1 MLMEKHCWAEV
12 DLDALRENFRLV
24 QAAAQGTPVM
34 AVVKAN
40 AYGHGDMAVAK
51 LLEREGAAAFAVSD
65 FAEALR
71 LRRAQ
76 ITAPILIL
84 GWTDPACAAA
94 LAVNTITQAAV
105 SLEHARALSH
115 AALHAGVTLNVH
127 FKVDTGMGRVGFAAR
142 DDMQRALDEM
152 EQAYHLPNLAPTG
165 IFTHFSVADS
175 VAGAD
180 TAYTQAQHACFV
192 QAVDGLAAR
201 GCRFATVHCCNS
213 AGTFQ
218 YPQYHHDMVRAGI
231 ILYGQNPSG
240 ETPLQGLRGAMQ
252 LKARVALVKQLN
264 PGDDISYGRTFRAQS
279 PMRVATL
286 TAGYAD
292 GYPRLLSG
300 QGVVSIHG
308 RPAPV
313 LGRVCMDQTVVDV
326 SGIDNVRMGDEAVM
340 LGGEGGDSFDDAA
353 RKVGTINYE
362 LLCAVARR
370 VPRVYM
376 QQGREV
382 SAVDYQEGE

>member
-1 MLMEKHCWAEV
+1 MLMEKHCWAEI
-12 DLDALRENFRLV
+12 DLDVLRANFRLV

-34 AVVKAN
+34 AVIKAN
-40 AYGHGDMAVAK
+40 AYGHGDVAVAQ
-51 LLEREGAAAFAVSD
+51 LLESEGAAAFAVSN
-65 FAEALR
+65 FTEALR

-76 ITAPILIL
+76 VMAPILIL

-94 LAVNTITQAAV
+94 LAVNTITQAVV
-105 SLEHARALSH
+105 SLEHAKALSY

-142 DDMQRALDEM
+142 DDMQCALDEM

-165 IFTHFSVADS
+165 IFTHFAVADS
-175 VAGAD
+175 VDAQD
-180 TAYTQAQHACFV
+180 MAYTQAQYACLMR
-192 QAVDGLAAR
+192 AVDGLAAR

-218 YPQYHHDMVRAGI
+218 YPQYHHNMVRAGI
-231 ILYGQNPSG
+231 ILYGENPSG
-240 ETPLQGLRGAMQ
+240 ETPLQGLRGAMK
-252 LKARVALVKQLN
+252 LKARVALVKQLKQ
-264 PGDDISYGRTFRAQS
+264 GDEVSYGRTFRAQG

-308 RPAPV
+308 QPAPV

-326 SGIDNVRMGDEAVM
+326 SAIDNVNMGDEAVM
-340 LGGEGGDSFDDAA
+340 LGGKGGDSFEDAA
-353 RKVGTINYE
+353 RKIGTINYE

-370 VPRVYM
+370 VPRVYV
-376 QQGREV
+376 QQGRQV
-382 SAVDYQEGE
+382 SVVDYQEGE